1 MKQYFHFSMSRV
13 SVKTDW
19 MKVYVIQGK
28 NGIMINV
35 IASVEN
41 QMIRALLEMII
52 GGTLVRAVVS

>member
-1 MKQYFHFSMSRV
+1 M
-13 SVKTDW
+13 
-19 MKVYVIQGK
+19 YVIQGK